1 MANTNEKLDKA
12 DVAEENIDEILSNIK
27 DVITSS
33 SAPDSVL
40 VLTEQV
46 EEEMESASANDKAP
60 APKAAEPT
68 ISAAAQNIPKGPDI
82 LDQLDAGTA
91 KPEKRVPVFP
101 SEASE
106 SITFGKPPAAPPAA
120 ATTTTS
126 AAAAPMPD
134 STLVRDDVALATQ
147 AAISQ
152 MLHAGDAPETQRAE
166 NQPLFASKSFEEV
179 AKALLRAE
187 LQTWLN
193 ANLEGMVK
201 TIVESEIKRIMPK

>member
-1 MANTNEKLDKA
+1 MADTNEKLDKA

-46 EEEMESASANDKAP
+46 EEEMESASANDKA
-60 APKAAEPT
+60 AEPKEAEPT
-68 ISAAAQNIPKGPDI
+68 ISAAAQNMPKGPDI

-91 KPEKRVPVFP
+91 KPEKLVPVFP
-101 SEASE
+101 SEEPE
-106 SITFGKPPAAPPAA
+106 SITFAKQA
-120 ATTTTS
+120 ATPTAPAPIS
-126 AAAAPMPD
+126 APAESPMPD
-134 STLVRDDVALATQ
+134 ATLVRDDVALATQ

-152 MLHAGDAPETQRAE
+152 MLHAGDATETQVVE
-166 NQPLFASKSFEEV
+166 SQPLFASKSFEEV